1 MGGLIHILA
10 WCTLFAGLCL
20 VHLRQEKINAHWFEE
35 WLGVALTLVVFE
47 LAWGFGLPATNSLG
61 LGPTRLVFQII
72 FVVACIALGVVELV
86 FFVVLL
92 RVPREVWTGLVN
104 RCIPGRSGG
113 FNTATNVTYGVNVE
127 ENPYVTRGEGGGAI
141 GMSEVSAFKV
151 APRDEEEVGDAA
163 KRGPDGAAMTEKVN
177 GEDPEAIVNP
187 MVTEQNDEDGGVE
200 METTEVKVDL
210 GMFDDDGDAA
220 KDTKL

>member
-1 MGGLIHILA
+1 MTWLA
-10 WCTLFAGLCL
+10 LLAGLLL
-20 VHLRQEKINAHWFEE
+20 VRLRQEKITTQWFEE
-35 WLGVALTLVVFE
+35 WLGIALTLVIFE

-61 LGPTRLVFQII
+61 LGATRLVFQII
-72 FVVACIALGVVELV
+72 FVIACVSLGVVEFV

-92 RVPREVWTGLVN
+92 RDPREVWTGLVN

-113 FNTATNVTYGVNVE
+113 FNTTTNITYGVNVE
-127 ENPYVTRGEGGGAI
+127 ENPYATRGESSISMG
-141 GMSEVSAFKV
+141 EVATLKV
-151 APRDEEEVGDAA
+151 APKDEEDVGAS
-163 KRGPDGAAMTEKVN
+163 KRGLDASAMTEKAN

-187 MVTEQNDEDGGVE
+187 TATEQDDEDGGVE

-210 GMFDDDGDAA
+210 GMFDDDADAA